1 VFAADAVIYHLCA
14 FNGAVPPIMAIVIA
28 ELSQPSEE
36 KPFSERS

>member
-1 VFAADAVIYHLCA
+1 VFAADAVIYLCT